1 MSRFELT
8 VWGARGSIP
17 APAAANQIY
26 GSDTSCVELRCGDR
40 LIFLDAGTGIV
51 TAGRKLYEER
61 VSDFDILFT
70 HCHLDH
76 IMGLPFLIPLYKD
89 HVSARIFAGHFL
101 DDTTTCQAMVEGFM
115 CPPYFPVKPKQFAA
129 KIDYRDFRPPQPLD
143 LGDGILVKTFRLDH
157 PNGAVGYRVEYD
169 GRAICYIT
177 DTEHRPGTLD
187 PALVEFI
194 AGAEVMIY
202 DSTYIDADFERFVG
216 FGHSTWQQGVRLCRA
231 AKVSQLLIYHH
242 DVSRTDDWLEELAA
256 EAAAEFPGA
265 HVARTGLTIAV

>member
-17 APAAANQIY
+17 APAAANTRY
-26 GSDTSCVELRCGDR
+26 GSDTSCVEVRCGDR
-40 LIFLDAGTGIV
+40 VLVFDAGTGIV
-51 TAGRKLYEER
+51 GCGRKLYEEQ
-61 VSDFDILFT
+61 VGEIDILLT
-70 HCHLDH
+70 HCHFDH
-76 IMGLPFLIPLYKD
+76 IIGLPFVIPLYKD
-89 HVSARIFAGHFL
+89 HAAVRIHAGHFL
-101 DDTTTCQAMVEGFM
+101 DDTTCRDMVERFM
-115 CPPYFPVKPKQFAA
+115 RPPYFPVTPKQFAA
-129 KIDYRDFRPPQPLD
+129 HIDYRDFRPPAILD
-143 LGDGILVKTFRLDH
+143 LGDGIIVRTVRLNH
-157 PNGAVGYRVEYD
+157 PNGAVGYRVDFE
-169 GRAICYIT
+169 GRSICYIT

-231 AKVSQLLIYHH
+231 AKVPQLLIYHH